1 MTKPGLRTRAPKD
14 QAAASSSTWRVAPPA
29 DHDLLAQLRRRRAG
43 SRRLPALCC
52 GHRDTFDCLVRPVGP
67 STFSLAPEQ
76 LRKHANDLA
85 VAGWSIE
92 EIVSVLAIDPVRPT
106 S

>member
-1 MTKPGLRTRAPKD
+1 
-14 QAAASSSTWRVAPPA
+14 
-29 DHDLLAQLRRRRAG
+29 
-43 SRRLPALCC
+43 
-52 GHRDTFDCLVRPVGP
+52 VRPVGP

-92 EIVSVLAIDPVRPT
+92 EIVSMLAIDPVRPT